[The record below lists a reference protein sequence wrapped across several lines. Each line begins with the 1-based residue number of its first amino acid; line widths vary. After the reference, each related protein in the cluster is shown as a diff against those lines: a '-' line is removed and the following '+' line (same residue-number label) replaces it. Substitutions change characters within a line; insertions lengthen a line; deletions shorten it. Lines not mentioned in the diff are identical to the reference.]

1 MTASLLEQGISAAQ
15 TGRRDEARTL
25 LAQVVETDE
34 HNEQAWLWLAGLV
47 DDPEDMRTCL
57 ENVLQLNPSN
67 VKAQQGLAWVEQR
80 YGKGAAIGA
89 TAVLDAP
96 ATAQPDQA
104 AIAPQPQ
111 PKPAPAQQPDP
122 SPILEIVAQP
132 RPSDPCPY
140 CGAATAPTDRRC
152 PGCRQS
158 LVERPESHAK
168 RSKALSTLG
177 WLWGIGGVFS
187 LLGAALLLFM
197 LLSLQR
203 SGSFYGVRL
212 AELNR
217 AGVSIANLRG
227 QALGGVGWGLFQLAL
242 ARGLLGRRR
251 WAWIVSTAIVVLQ
264 LLAGLCGV
272 IFFAV
277 VIRNALASL
286 PGGGARSGSPISS
299 IIFTLVLLIVF
310 APQILS
316 LLLSFFSYADVFAP
330 MRRLDTTMPV
340 ASPAQHYNNGLAY
353 KNRGMWYMAAQE
365 WTSAVRHAPY
375 EPNFLHALGLAFVQ
389 LRQFDRART
398 VLDFA
403 RQVAPDDAQIADSR
417 ALVDREEKRKNWW

>member
-15 TGRRDEARTL
+15 TGRRDEARAL
-25 LAQVVETDE
+25 LAQAVEVDE

-67 VKAQQGLAWVEQR
+67 IKAQQGLAWVEQR
-80 YGKGAAIGA
+80 YGKGPAIGA

-96 ATAQPDQA
+96 AAPPPGEI
-104 AIAPQPQ
+104 AIAPQP
-111 PKPAPAQQPDP
+111 KPATAQLPDP

-132 RPSDPCPY
+132 QPADPCPY
-140 CGAATAPTDRRC
+140 CGAATTPADKRC
-152 PGCRQS
+152 PGCHQS
-158 LVERPESHAK
+158 LMERPESHAK
-168 RSKALSTLG
+168 RSRALTTLG

-187 LLGAALLLFM
+187 LLGAALLLFL

-227 QALGGVGWGLFQLAL
+227 QVLGGVIWGLFELAL

-251 WAWIVSTAIVVLQ
+251 WAWIVSTAILVLQ
-264 LLAGLCGV
+264 LLAGLCVV

-277 VIRNALASL
+277 ALRTALASL
-286 PGGGARSGSPISS
+286 PGGAARSGSPLGT
-299 IIFTLVLLIVF
+299 IIFTLLLLIVF

-316 LLLSFFSYADVFAP
+316 LLLTFFSYADVFAP
-330 MRRLDTTMPV
+330 MRRLAVRMPV
-340 ASPAQHYNNGLAY
+340 AAPAQHYNNGLAY

-365 WTSAVRHAPY
+365 WTNAVRHAPY

-417 ALVDREEKRKNWW
+417 ALVDREAKRGWW